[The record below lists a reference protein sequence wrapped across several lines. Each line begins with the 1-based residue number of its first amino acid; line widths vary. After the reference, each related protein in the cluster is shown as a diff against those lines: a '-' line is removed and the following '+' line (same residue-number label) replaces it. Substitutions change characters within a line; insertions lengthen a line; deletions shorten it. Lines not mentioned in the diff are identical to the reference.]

1 MRVYVP
7 DKRDNLIKEA
17 LKELYLLRQEVDFG
31 AGTPKSKII
40 MIDKIRSKLQ
50 DALEKDDQMFV
61 IGELVR
67 TISNYDF
74 HTKRIGLVTEIKYLK
89 KKKKGEEG
97 GGQKLSEKKSRLQ
110 NPTSRRFRYSKDVR
124 GESELK
130 VCAASFKNR
139 RDPGETLRRPS
150 SGGHWGAR

>member
-50 DALEKDDQMFV
+50 DALEKDD
-61 IGELVR
+61 
-67 TISNYDF
+67 
-74 HTKRIGLVTEIKYLK
+74 
-89 KKKKGEEG
+89 
-97 GGQKLSEKKSRLQ
+97 
-110 NPTSRRFRYSKDVR
+110 
-124 GESELK
+124 
-130 VCAASFKNR
+130 
-139 RDPGETLRRPS
+139 
-150 SGGHWGAR
+150 